1 MTANFIIKSET
12 ELRSQIWEWRGSGET
27 IAFVPTMG
35 ALHAGHISLIAK
47 AKTHASK
54 VVASIYVNETQF
66 AEGED
71 LDTYPRD
78 HARDCEMLRGA
89 GCDLVYIPEKMYGQH
104 HSTTVSVGG
113 PALGLET
120 DHRSHFFDGVA
131 LIVTKLLNR
140 VQPDVAIFGEKDY
153 QQLLTI
159 RRLSAD
165 LDIPVRILAAPIMRE
180 PDGLAMSSRNRY
192 FDEEGRKIAGQ
203 LNVILRQCAKEI
215 TRGADI
221 KTATEK
227 ATANIIKAGF
237 SSVDYVAVVDINSLE
252 LLSGKLHDPAR
263 LLIAAHCKDVRLI
276 DNCAVTPPA

>member
-1 MTANFIIKSET
+1 MSTEFIITSET
-12 ELRSQIWEWRGSGET
+12 DLRSQIWEWRGSGET
-27 IAFVPTMG
+27 IALIPTMG
-35 ALHAGHISLIAK
+35 ALHAGHISLITK
-47 AKTHASK
+47 AKQHASK

-78 HARDCEMLRGA
+78 HARDCEKLKQA
-89 GCDLVYIPEKMYGQH
+89 GCDLAYIPAKMYGPN
-104 HSTTVSVGG
+104 HSTTVNVGG

-120 DHRSHFFDGVA
+120 DHRAHFFGGVA

-159 RRLSAD
+159 RRLTTD

-192 FDEEGRKIAGQ
+192 FDTEGRKIAGQ
-203 LNVILRQCAKEI
+203 LNIIMRTCAKNI
-215 TRGADI
+215 ADGADI

-227 ATANIIKAGF
+227 ATADITQAGF
-237 SSVDYVAVVDINSLE
+237 DSVDYVAVADANSLE
-252 LLSGKLHDPAR
+252 LLSGNLNGSAR
-263 LLIAAHCKDVRLI
+263 LLIAAHCKGVRLI
-276 DNCAVTPPA
+276 DNCAV